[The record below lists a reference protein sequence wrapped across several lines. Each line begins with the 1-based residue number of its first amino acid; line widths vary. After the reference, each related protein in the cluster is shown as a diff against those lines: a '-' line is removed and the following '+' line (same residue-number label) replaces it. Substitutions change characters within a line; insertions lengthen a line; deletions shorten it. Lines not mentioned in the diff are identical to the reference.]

1 MDQLKLQGGI
11 KLQGKI
17 TVSGAKNAALPIM
30 AACLAIPGRTILK
43 NIPKL
48 RDTNSMTQLLTQLG
62 VKVEETGHNT
72 VILEPQSTQTSHA
85 DYDLVRTMRASVCV
99 LGPLLASRGEAC
111 VSLPGGCNIGHR
123 PIDLH
128 LKGLAALGAE
138 ISIRRGYVHAK
149 ARELRGAR
157 IFLGGPQGSTVTGT
171 CNVMSAAVLAKGET
185 IIEAA
190 ACEPEVVDLGNF
202 LQASGA
208 HIEGLGA
215 PTITIQGVEELR
227 AIKYRVIPDRIE
239 AATWMMAAAI
249 TKGDVTL
256 EYLRT
261 DHLSAVFIALQ
272 RAGIEPEIQ
281 SHSVRISGTHQM
293 QPAEIVALP
302 YPGFPTDLQAQMTA
316 LMTLTPGIS
325 VVTDRVF
332 PDRFMHAAELMRMG
346 ARLRRDGGSVIIDGV
361 PSLSGAHVMASDLR
375 ASAALVIAALA
386 AQGETII
393 RRIYHLERGYE
404 NLTGKLMSLG
414 ANAERMKEPQ

>member
-1 MDQLKLQGGI
+1 MDQLKIQGGL
-11 KLQGKI
+11 KLKGTI

-30 AACLAIPGRTILK
+30 AACLAIPGRTILE

-48 RDTNSMTQLLTQLG
+48 RDTNSMIQLLTQLD
-62 VKVEETGHNT
+62 VKVEQTGDNT
-72 VILEPQSTQTSHA
+72 AILEPQSNQISHA

-128 LKGLAALGAE
+128 LKGLAALGAD
-138 ISIRRGYVHAK
+138 ISIRQGYVHAK

-208 HIEGLGA
+208 HIEGLGT

-227 AIKYRVIPDRIE
+227 AVKYRVIPDRIE

-249 TKGDVTL
+249 TQGDVTL
-256 EYLRT
+256 ESLRT
-261 DHLSAVFIALQ
+261 DHLSAVFHALQ
-272 RAGIEPEIQ
+272 RAGIVPEIM
-281 SHSVRISGTHQM
+281 SDSVRISGTHQM
-293 QPAEIVALP
+293 HPADIVALP

-346 ARLRRDGGSVIIDGV
+346 ARLRRDGCSVIIDGV
-361 PSLSGAHVMASDLR
+361 PTLSGAHVMASDLR
-375 ASAALVIAALA
+375 ASAALIIAALA

-414 ANAERMKEPQ
+414 ANVERMKEPK